1 MPGKKT
7 MEQAKKLGMKSKG
20 YKAGKTITI
29 PSKNK
34 KKLKIPKPF
43 EIGKVKAGKK
53 VKMNIG
59 MKVPTFNEVARMKT
73 GGKV

>member
-7 MEQAKKLGMKSKG
+7 MKQAKKLGIKAKG

-29 PSKNK
+29 PAKNK

-43 EIGKVKAGKK
+43 EIGRLNKK
-53 VKMNIG
+53 IK
-59 MKVPTFNEVARMKT
+59 KSK
-73 GGKV
+73 